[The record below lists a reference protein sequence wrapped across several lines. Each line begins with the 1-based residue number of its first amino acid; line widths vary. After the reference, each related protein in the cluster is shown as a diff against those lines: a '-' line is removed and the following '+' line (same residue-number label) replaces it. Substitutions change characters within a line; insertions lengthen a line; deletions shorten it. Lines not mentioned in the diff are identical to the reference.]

1 LRSRRQL
8 LHGRIVRALEQ
19 RFPEIAEAEPELL
32 AHHCS
37 AAGEAERA
45 VDYWSK
51 AGRRALERSA
61 YAETITHTNIGLE
74 LLKPLAAGSERYQ
87 HELELQHS
95 RAQALLASRGW
106 TAPETGEAFTR
117 ARELCR
123 ALGHPPLTFPVLRGL
138 CTFHWIRAEYNT
150 ALAIGYE
157 CLNLAEQQNDD
168 SAVILAHRLIGQVLS
183 FQGELGVGRQHLER
197 SISLYDPQRHGASA
211 SIYGADSRLSALVYL
226 SQLLWLT
233 GFPDYA
239 RRVADEALSDAGR
252 LKGKY
257 DLIHA
262 LYQDLVT
269 SLLRRDYDV
278 VLQGVKRVLALAREH
293 GVDTYVQ
300 TTEHLS
306 DWALLAYRK
315 QSKNISTFTD
325 STYTRRA
332 SGNRFRIPI
341 HLGCLAEALATN
353 GRIEEALVTI
363 TEALEVTERTGEH
376 WSEAE
381 LHRLKGEILRVQD
394 KLDATGEAE
403 TCFHRS
409 LDIARRQSAKSW
421 ELRTATS
428 FACLWRDQ
436 NNRQEAQN
444 LLTPVYNWFS
454 EGFDTQ
460 DLQDAK
466 MLLEELSTHE

>member
-1 LRSRRQL
+1 
-8 LHGRIVRALEQ
+8 
-19 RFPEIAEAEPELL
+19 
-32 AHHCS
+32 
-37 AAGEAERA
+37 
-45 VDYWSK
+45 
-51 AGRRALERSA
+51 
-61 YAETITHTNIGLE
+61 
-74 LLKPLAAGSERYQ
+74 
-87 HELELQHS
+87 
-95 RAQALLASRGW
+95 
-106 TAPETGEAFTR
+106 
-117 ARELCR
+117 
-123 ALGHPPLTFPVLRGL
+123 
-138 CTFHWIRAEYNT
+138 
-150 ALAIGYE
+150 
-157 CLNLAEQQNDD
+157 
-168 SAVILAHRLIGQVLS
+168 
-183 FQGELGVGRQHLER
+183 
-197 SISLYDPQRHGASA
+197 
-211 SIYGADSRLSALVYL
+211 
-226 SQLLWLT
+226 
-233 GFPDYA
+233 
-239 RRVADEALSDAGR
+239 
-252 LKGKY
+252 
-257 DLIHA
+257 
-262 LYQDLVT
+262 
-269 SLLRRDYDV
+269 LRRDYDV

-306 DWALLAYRK
+306 DWALLAYGK

-381 LHRLKGEILRVQD
+381 LHRLKGEMLRVQD

-421 ELRTATS
+421 ELRTAIS